1 MYIYV
6 TRYPYNYE
14 MEILI
19 DINAEFKK
27 NNERKKNHYLKRCIN
42 ILYLSCYMSSDKL
55 KLYMYCICL
64 DNTCS
69 FTSTIY
75 ILSLFL

>member
-19 DINAEFKK
+19 DINAEF
-27 NNERKKNHYLKRCIN
+27 
-42 ILYLSCYMSSDKL
+42 
-55 KLYMYCICL
+55 
-64 DNTCS
+64 
-69 FTSTIY
+69 
-75 ILSLFL
+75 